1 MTVATDTQ
9 HIHIPGDKPTHPG
22 IFEVKRQGTPEQ
34 FSSKLEI
41 QLGFSKGSIV
51 VDLKGL
57 TPGPKRYS
65 SVQVSK
71 TQHVELNSDLVF
83 MNHSCDPSMH
93 LDVDRMAIVA
103 LKDVKLGDEMT
114 FFYPSTEW
122 DMAQPFACWCGSS
135 KCIET
140 VKGAS
145 YLPTETLNQFTLSN
159 HIKELIKE
167 RDQL

>member
-1 MTVATDTQ
+1 MAVTTDIQ
-9 HIHIPGDKPTHPG
+9 HIHLPGEKPTHPG
-22 IFEVKRQGTPEQ
+22 LFQVERQGTPEQ
-34 FSSKLEI
+34 FSSKLVA
-41 QLGFSKGSIV
+41 QLNYSKGSVI

-71 TQHVELNSDLVF
+71 TEHVELNSDLVF

-93 LDVDRMAIVA
+93 MDVDRMAIVA
-103 LKDVKLGDEMT
+103 LKDLKVGDEMT

-140 VKGAS
+140 VKGAKYIS
-145 YLPTETLNQFTLSN
+145 TEVLNQFVLSN
-159 HIKELIKE
+159 HVKELIKE
-167 RDQL
+167 RDQA